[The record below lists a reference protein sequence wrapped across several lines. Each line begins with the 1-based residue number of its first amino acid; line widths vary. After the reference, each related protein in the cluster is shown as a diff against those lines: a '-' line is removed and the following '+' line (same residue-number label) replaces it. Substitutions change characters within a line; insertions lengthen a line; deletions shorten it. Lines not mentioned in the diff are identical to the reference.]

1 MGMRI
6 ARRRDGLLFLL
17 GAIQLGLTA
26 SSQAAEPAAAAE
38 GRKGD
43 PQAGHISKSFRGNLS
58 RLVNSELLAAVQ
70 AVASQNQCISYV
82 YDHNGNITT
91 KTDFGFGA
99 TATWGSS
106 TFGCFS
112 WTAP

>member
-1 MGMRI
+1 
-6 ARRRDGLLFLL
+6 
-17 GAIQLGLTA
+17 
-26 SSQAAEPAAAAE
+26 
-38 GRKGD
+38 
-43 PQAGHISKSFRGNLS
+43 
-58 RLVNSELLAAVQ
+58 VNSELLAAVQ